1 MLPLLH
7 TGWRRG
13 RAVASGLR
21 HPYQVRRL
29 RSVFG
34 SGRACR
40 NSWDFRTAVISASPL
55 ASPRAQ
61 LCARCGAQLCARR
74 GAAPVA
80 RDTRPVTRST
90 HHRPP
95 RLYHSRQAPAITPVA
110 CSRRMPCR
118 MLLSHHGHRGPRH
131 RLTRLIS
138 RPAPKPH
145 LSSTSSRTR
154 TPQFAR
160 IRPPRSRPALTP
172 SSPAPAP
179 APRPR
184 SPPARAPPARPRPR
198 SNPALVP
205 ARPSFPP
212 GPRSPS
218 GLVPRPPSF
227 PPAPLPMDVMKP
239 RIQCVLAQ
247 WIPGFTAAGPRSPS
261 APAPGL
267 PLPVERHE
275 TPDPVRSGAVDPRFH
290 CVRHPLRAT
299 HPTPPT
305 PREPEPEPES
315 ERKPRANRAQPPIRG
330 KPFLTASN
338 PPADYAELPT
348 ARTSPERIEGVS
360 RSLPYSDLL
369 ALTSSHMFFSVMN

>member
-145 LSSTSSRTR
+145 LSPTSSRT
-154 TPQFAR
+154 PLL
-160 IRPPRSRPALTP
+160 S
-172 SSPAPAP
+172 
-179 APRPR
+179 RPR
-184 SPPARAPPARPRPR
+184 SPPTRPHLARARPRPLIPARPR
-198 SNPALVP
+198 
-205 ARPSFPP
+205 ARRRTRFN
-212 GPRSPS
+212 
-218 GLVPRPPSF
+218 
-227 PPAPLPMDVMKP
+227 ANE
-239 RIQCVLAQ
+239 
-247 WIPGFTAAGPRSPS
+247 T
-261 APAPGL
+261 
-267 PLPVERHE
+267 PLPVRSNAVH
-275 TPDPVRSGAVDPRFH
+275 PPVS
-290 CVRHPLRAT
+290 LR
-299 HPTPPT
+299 PGL
-305 PREPEPEPES
+305 PREPEC
-315 ERKPRANRAQPPIRG
+315 
-330 KPFLTASN
+330 
-338 PPADYAELPT
+338 
-348 ARTSPERIEGVS
+348 
-360 RSLPYSDLL
+360 
-369 ALTSSHMFFSVMN
+369 